1 MNNKNGFVGSSL
13 LFDWCFLWSNSHD
26 ALGIRY
32 TDSQSDNAKRYTL
45 RNLGFAIGIPER
57 NCIVNPLYGFHN
69 RITQSVM
76 HCEIRYT
83 DSQSESG
90 NSRIA
95 SVRGSYR
102 PT

>member
-57 NCIVNPLYGFHN
+57 NCIAKSVTRIRNRNPVTPELLP
-69 RITQSVM
+69 SVG
-76 HCEIRYT
+76 HI
-83 DSQSESG
+83 DPHSFP
-90 NSRIA
+90 
-95 SVRGSYR
+95 
-102 PT
+102 PTSP